1 MRGVT
6 GFGVPVT
13 EIQELI
19 LEQALHEQVLH
30 EQSFVVCQNGCSTS
44 TPAEHKLHE
53 QMFDVLHERVY
64 AEPMAIREEKLTGRQ
79 RGILEVIEKSMRD
92 RGYPPSVR
100 EIGEAV
106 GLTSPST
113 VHSHLAS
120 LQRMGY
126 IHRDPTKPRALEVKW
141 DPSSDAAIERRPV
154 RHVPLVGD
162 VAAGTDVLAQENV
175 EELFPL
181 PEDFT
186 GTGGDLF
193 MLRVRGD
200 SMIEVGIMDGDFI
213 VARAQTTADNG
224 DIVIAGIPGEE
235 ATIKTFQRKGD
246 TVTLLPANARLE
258 PMVFPHGQVRV
269 FGRVVTVL
277 RRL

>member
-1 MRGVT
+1 M
-6 GFGVPVT
+6 P
-13 EIQELI
+13 
-19 LEQALHEQVLH
+19 
-30 EQSFVVCQNGCSTS
+30 NGCSFVNPS
-44 TPAEHKLHE
+44 IEHALFE
-53 QMFDVLHERVY
+53 QMFDLFDEHAY
-64 AEPMAIREEKLTGRQ
+64 AAGMSSSSTTGTLTARQ
-79 RGILEVIEKSMRD
+79 RGILDVIETSMRE

-120 LQRMGY
+120 LERLGFLR
-126 IHRDPTKPRALEVKW
+126 RDPTKPRAMEVRF
-141 DPSSDAAIERRPV
+141 DPSSGVAMERRPV

-186 GTGGDLF
+186 GSGDLF

-200 SMIEVGIMDGDFI
+200 SMIEVGIMDGDF
-213 VARAQTTADNG
+213 VVCRAQQTADNG
-224 DIVIAGIPGEE
+224 EIVVAGIPGGE
-235 ATIKTFQRKGD
+235 ATVKTYTRSGS
-246 TVTLLPANARLE
+246 TVTLVPANPRLE
-258 PMVFPHGQVRV
+258 PMVFDADEVSIY
-269 FGRVVTVL
+269 GRVVTVM

>member
-1 MRGVT
+1 MGRMDRT
-6 GFGVPVT
+6 HVP
-13 EIQELI
+13 ERL
-19 LEQALHEQVLH
+19 
-30 EQSFVVCQNGCSTS
+30 FVSMSNGCSFVNPRSNARCTNGCLTS
-44 TPAEHKLHE
+44 APNARTLPAMAE
-53 QMFDVLHERVY
+53 Q
-64 AEPMAIREEKLTGRQ
+64 LTARQ
-79 RGILEVIEKSMRD
+79 KGILDMIETSMRE

-100 EIGEAV
+100 EIGESV

-120 LQRMGY
+120 LERMGF
-126 IHRDPTKPRALEVKW
+126 IRRDPTKPRAMEVRY
-141 DPSSDAAIERRPV
+141 DPSSGAAIERRPV

-186 GTGGDLF
+186 GDGDLF

-200 SMIEVGIMDGDFI
+200 SMIEVGIMDGDF
-213 VARAQTTADNG
+213 VVCHAQTTANNG
-224 DIVIAGIPGEE
+224 EIVVAGIPGGE
-235 ATIKTFQRKGD
+235 ATVKTYQRTGK
-246 TVTLLPANARLE
+246 TVTLVPANPRLE
-258 PMVFPHGQVRV
+258 PMVFTDGEVAI
-269 FGRVVTVL
+269 FGRVVTVM